1 MPCVISNPFTVCTVN
16 EYSEVLFDSVRKW
29 SQRYILTPLGAARNR
44 PLGSFFRIC
53 ITCLC
58 VLAFLRTDLLMLLL
72 AVPLISFAYASEK
85 LGMGMKKKKGY
96 GVSVLWGL
104 LTLMVIG
111 VIWIFITVSG
121 SASFDISGIT
131 FDNAEYQTD
140 LVLMS
145 FSGLKYLFVVIVALA
160 CLMPNSMLAS
170 RIYSRLGKRL
180 RAVADY
186 GSMALLLVMFV
197 FTVVFFL
204 PQFSVYYT
212 EPFVYVVI

>member
-1 MPCVISNPFTVCTVN
+1 
-16 EYSEVLFDSVRKW
+16 
-29 SQRYILTPLGAARNR
+29 
-44 PLGSFFRIC
+44 
-53 ITCLC
+53 
-58 VLAFLRTDLLMLLL
+58 
-72 AVPLISFAYASEK
+72 
-85 LGMGMKKKKGY
+85 
-96 GVSVLWGL
+96 
-104 LTLMVIG
+104 
-111 VIWIFITVSG
+111 
-121 SASFDISGIT
+121 
-131 FDNAEYQTD
+131 
-140 LVLMS
+140 MS